1 MKSYNPKIE
10 NGYRVFDDQTE
21 AIRWKH
27 KLARPPGRM
36 LTKCP
41 FCNEGFMSKDIAE
54 HRVTCKHRRP
64 APVKSKPVMQSA
76 TPPPTSP
83 KYNLCTGRLMLPVDV
98 GTPDAAGRSAPKT
111 PAPVPSRTTS
121 SGVARP
127 ESPGAVTKC
136 DVGSRTIQRL
146 TVLAAEREK
155 WVAEEIERI
164 AGEAWAATVGVF
176 LTQDQAL
183 RMAKQEVLRQ
193 LPRLSPKIRKQ
204 VEALFIAEGW
214 RTLLK
219 NAPPGLFPPGTGP

>member
-1 MKSYNPKIE
+1 M
-10 NGYRVFDDQTE
+10 
-21 AIRWKH
+21 
-27 KLARPPGRM
+27 
-36 LTKCP
+36 
-41 FCNEGFMSKDIAE
+41 
-54 HRVTCKHRRP
+54 
-64 APVKSKPVMQSA
+64 
-76 TPPPTSP
+76 
-83 KYNLCTGRLMLPVDV
+83 
-98 GTPDAAGRSAPKT
+98 
-111 PAPVPSRTTS
+111 
-121 SGVARP
+121 
-127 ESPGAVTKC
+127 
-136 DVGSRTIQRL
+136 
-146 TVLAAEREK
+146 LAAEREK